1 MAEQIQ
7 AIKRHINSV
16 KNTEKITGAMK
27 LISAAKLKQSTD
39 HLIYTKEHIE
49 PLISKFKQVLTCDIA
64 PDLYCEES
72 LEMRRFEEGTVTPSQ
87 KDSIKELCILITS
100 CKGLCGGYN
109 SSLIKH
115 AADMK
120 ESVVTIF
127 APLGDKGFNYC
138 SRHGFEVFA
147 VKEFADTYAEH
158 AHELSYEQIY
168 KLSSAILEL
177 YRKSEI
183 SKIKIVYTKYRNP
196 IAFDIDTQLLLPI
209 EKASS
214 DKDDD
219 INNNGIFDHDSG
231 TRYFDEIAEA
241 YLSMKILRYIA
252 ESTLCEHA
260 ARRIAMKNAND
271 NAVKMIEMLSNK
283 YHTARQNAITGEMIE
298 IIVGHESQKLK
309 KVQRI
314 IGE

>member
-27 LISAAKLKQSTD
+27 LISAARLKQSTD
-39 HLIYTKEHIE
+39 HLTYAKDHIE
-49 PLISKFKQVLTCDIA
+49 PLISKFDQILTCDIA
-64 PDLYCEES
+64 PEVYYEKRLDMRQFEVGIVPHSCEDP
-72 LEMRRFEEGTVTPSQ
+72 V
-87 KDSIKELCILITS
+87 KELCILITS

-115 AADMK
+115 AAEMN
-120 ESVVTIF
+120 ENAGTVFV
-127 APLGDKGFNYC
+127 PLGDKGFNYC
-138 SRHGFEVFA
+138 IKHGFDIFEVEKFSDID
-147 VKEFADTYAEH
+147 ADH
-158 AHELSYEQIY
+158 AHELTFNQIL
-168 KLSSAILEL
+168 KLSSAVLEL

-183 SKIKIVYTKYRNP
+183 SSIKIVYTKYRNP
-196 IAFDIDTQLLLPI
+196 IAFDIDTKLLFPL
-209 EKASS
+209 EKIGPGG
-214 DKDDD
+214 DGD
-219 INNNGIFDHDSG
+219 IDNTSLFEHDNDHA
-231 TRYFDEIAEA
+231 YFNEIARS

-252 ESTLCEHA
+252 EATLCEHA

-271 NAVKMIEMLSNK
+271 NALKMIETLSNK

-298 IIVGHESQKLK
+298 IIVGHESQKMK
-309 KVQRI
+309 KVQKK

>member
-27 LISAAKLKQSTD
+27 LISAARLKQSTD
-39 HLIYTKEHIE
+39 HLTYAKDHIE
-49 PLISKFKQVLTCDIA
+49 PLISKFAQILTCDIA
-64 PDLYCEES
+64 PEVYYEKRLD
-72 LEMRRFEEGTVTPSQ
+72 MRQFEVGTVPHSSE
-87 KDSIKELCILITS
+87 DPVKELCILITS

-115 AADMK
+115 AAEMN
-120 ESVVTIF
+120 ENAGTVFV
-127 APLGDKGFNYC
+127 PLGDKGFNYC
-138 SRHGFEVFA
+138 IKHGLDIFEVEKFSDIY
-147 VKEFADTYAEH
+147 ADH
-158 AHELSYEQIY
+158 AHELTFNQIL
-168 KLSSAILEL
+168 KLSSAVLEL

-196 IAFDIDTQLLLPI
+196 IAFDIDTKLLFPL
-209 EKASS
+209 EKIGPGG
-214 DKDDD
+214 DGD
-219 INNNGIFDHDSG
+219 IDNTSLFEHDNDHA
-231 TRYFDEIAEA
+231 YFNEIARS

-252 ESTLCEHA
+252 EATLCEHA

-271 NAVKMIEMLSNK
+271 NALKMIETLSNK

-298 IIVGHESQKLK
+298 IIVGHESQKMK
-309 KVQRI
+309 KVQKK

>member
-39 HLIYTKEHIE
+39 HLTYAKDHIE
-49 PLISKFKQVLTCDIA
+49 PLISKFAQILTCDIA
-64 PDLYCEES
+64 PEVYYEKRLD
-72 LEMRRFEEGTVTPSQ
+72 MRQFETGTVPHS
-87 KDSIKELCILITS
+87 SEEPVKELCILITS

-109 SSLIKH
+109 ASLIRH
-115 AADMK
+115 AAEMNENAK
-120 ESVVTIF
+120 TIF
-127 APLGDKGFNYC
+127 APLGDKGLSYC
-138 SRHGFEVFA
+138 TKHGFDIFDVEKFSDIY
-147 VKEFADTYAEH
+147 ADH
-158 AHELSYEQIY
+158 AHELTFNQI
-168 KLSSAILEL
+168 LEFSSAVLEL

-196 IAFDIDTQLLLPI
+196 IAFDIDTKLLFPL
-209 EKASS
+209 EKIGP
-214 DKDDD
+214 DKDGD
-219 INNNGIFDHDSG
+219 IDNTSLFEHDNDHA
-231 TRYFDEIAEA
+231 YFDEIARS

-252 ESTLCEHA
+252 EATLCEHA

-271 NAVKMIEMLSNK
+271 NALKMIETLSNK

-298 IIVGHESQKLK
+298 IIVGHESQKMK
-309 KVQRI
+309 KVQKK

>member
-39 HLIYTKEHIE
+39 HLTYAKDHIE
-49 PLISKFKQVLTCDIA
+49 PLISKFAQILTCDIA
-64 PDLYCEES
+64 PEVYYEKRLD
-72 LEMRRFEEGTVTPSQ
+72 MRQFETGTVPHS
-87 KDSIKELCILITS
+87 SEEPVKELCILITS

-109 SSLIKH
+109 VSLIKH
-115 AADMK
+115 VAEMNEDSK
-120 ESVVTIF
+120 TIF

-138 SRHGFEVFA
+138 IKHGFEVLETEKFA
-147 VKEFADTYAEH
+147 GIYSDH
-158 AHELSYEQIY
+158 AHELSFHQILE
-168 KLSSAILEL
+168 LSSAALEL

-196 IAFDIDTQLLLPI
+196 IAFDIDTKLLFPL
-209 EKASS
+209 EKIGP
-214 DKDDD
+214 DEDGD
-219 INNNGIFDHDSG
+219 IDNTSLFDHDNG
-231 TRYFDEIAEA
+231 HEYFDEIAES

-252 ESTLCEHA
+252 EATLCEHA

-271 NAVKMIEMLSNK
+271 NALKMIETLSNK

-298 IIVGHESQKLK
+298 IIVGHESQKMK
-309 KVQRI
+309 KVQKK

>member
-64 PDLYCEES
+64 PDLYCEEN
-72 LEMRRFEEGTVTPSQ
+72 LEMRRFEEGTVTESQ

-120 ESVVTIF
+120 ECVATIF

-138 SRHGFEVFA
+138 SKHGFEVFA
-147 VKEFADTYAEH
+147 VEEFADTYAEH

-183 SKIKIVYTKYRNP
+183 SKIKIVYTKYINP

-219 INNNGIFDHDSG
+219 INSNGIFDHDSG

>member
-39 HLIYTKEHIE
+39 HLTYAKDHIE
-49 PLISKFKQVLTCDIA
+49 PLISKFAQILTCYIA
-64 PDLYCEES
+64 PEVYYEKRLD
-72 LEMRRFEEGTVTPSQ
+72 MRQFETGTVPHS
-87 KDSIKELCILITS
+87 SEEPVKELCILITS

-115 AADMK
+115 AAEMN
-120 ESVVTIF
+120 ENAGTVFV
-127 APLGDKGFNYC
+127 PLGDKGFNYC
-138 SRHGFEVFA
+138 TKHGFDIFDVEKFSDIY
-147 VKEFADTYAEH
+147 ADH
-158 AHELSYEQIY
+158 AHELTFNQI
-168 KLSSAILEL
+168 LEVSSAVLEL

-183 SKIKIVYTKYRNP
+183 SNIKIVYTKYRNP
-196 IAFDIDTQLLLPI
+196 IAFDIDTKLLFPL
-209 EKASS
+209 EKAAPGE
-214 DKDDD
+214 DGD
-219 INNNGIFDHDSG
+219 IENTSLFDHDKDSS
-231 TRYFDEIAEA
+231 YFDELAEA

-252 ESTLCEHA
+252 EATLCEHA

-271 NAVKMIEMLSNK
+271 NALKMIETLSNK

-298 IIVGHESQKLK
+298 IIVGHESQKMK
-309 KVQRI
+309 KVQKK

>member
-39 HLIYTKEHIE
+39 HLNYAKDHIE
-49 PLISKFKQVLTCDIA
+49 PLTSKFTQILTCDIA
-64 PDLYCEES
+64 PEIYYEKRLD
-72 LEMRRFEEGTVTPSQ
+72 MRQFEVCIVPHSSEDPV
-87 KDSIKELCILITS
+87 KELCILITS

-115 AADMK
+115 AAEMN
-120 ESVVTIF
+120 ENTGTVFV
-127 APLGDKGFNYC
+127 PLGDKGFNYC
-138 SRHGFEVFA
+138 IKHGLEVFSA
-147 VKEFADTYAEH
+147 DAFAYIYADH
-158 AHELSYEQIY
+158 AHELSYEEIH
-168 KLSSAILEL
+168 KVASAVLEI

-183 SKIKIVYTKYRNP
+183 SKVKIVYTKYRNP
-196 IAFDIDTQLLLPI
+196 IAFDIDTKLLFPL
-209 EKASS
+209 EKAAPGE
-214 DKDDD
+214 DGD
-219 INNNGIFDHDSG
+219 IENTNLFDHDKDSS
-231 TRYFDEIAEA
+231 YFDELAEA

-252 ESTLCEHA
+252 EATLCEHA

-271 NAVKMIEMLSNK
+271 NALKMIETLSNK

-298 IIVGHESQKLK
+298 IIVGHESQKLG
-309 KVQRI
+309 KVQKKL
-314 IGE
+314 GE